1 MNARLRKSFGWYS
14 GMVYQGR
21 FMVNHFNCQLDLLTV
36 SESASEQNTAY
47 ERMKYFMHSIM
58 DDSLLIAQD
67 DPMLNQYFETGARL
81 IVLPDEPV
89 DQIIGIMLYLKLNA
103 IMENR
108 LVVTRTETWS
118 TQGDQTSY
126 IHVAGENVGPNLGQD
141 GWWVDNRPVW
151 SSARPKINGKIVNLE
166 RLADWKDHDLTWESG
181 IDKDRT
187 DSVVFA
193 KFDKNENQ

>member
-21 FMVNHFNCQLDLLTV
+21 FMVNHFNCELDLLTV
-36 SESASEQNTAY
+36 SESASEQNIAY
-47 ERMKYFMHSIM
+47 ERMKYFMHRIM
-58 DDSLLIAQD
+58 DDSILIAND
-67 DPMLNQYFETGARL
+67 DPMLDQFIETGART

-89 DQIIGIMLYLKLNA
+89 DQIVAIMLYLKLNA

-108 LVVTRTETWS
+108 LVVTQTETWS

-126 IHVAGENVGPNLGQD
+126 IHVTGENVGPNLGQD
-141 GWWVDNRPVW
+141 GWWVDSRPVW
-151 SSARPKINGKIVNLE
+151 SAQRPREPGKVVNLE
-166 RLADWKDHDLTWESG
+166 RMADWKDYDLAWDGDTASQNP
-181 IDKDRT
+181 

-193 KFDKNENQ
+193 RFDKNENK